1 MSETGLAA
9 AFVSRWRG
17 LETRVGRRIAATLE
31 VLVVA
36 LASAAIAWA
45 LALTTPVRFV
55 ETLTQD
61 LRVMLT
67 APVNRTPMVIVK
79 MDDRAI
85 DAMRAASPCHCLS
98 PIDKRW
104 LAGVIADLDAKG
116 VRAIAVDYLMDS
128 WSSPEEQAAFQ
139 QMALKLHAPLVVVV
153 DPSLRPGIDYPV
165 LQGVRYSDARTLI
178 SDDYDDVV
186 RRYDARPGRLPGFA
200 AEVVRAVGVAP
211 PTSPFF
217 LRYRKPDPSVSGENA
232 GAVAPSFSAAF
243 VHPLPDSFFRGRIAF
258 IGRTTRS
265 AGADADT
272 PKEDMHL
279 TPLRFLPGNA
289 AGTPG
294 VEVHA
299 HAVAQMIDGDRI
311 TPMTSLQAMGLV
323 LVAALVGALVG
334 RAAVSLWLS
343 LSLLVAGAAAAGAF
357 ALVCF
362 ADWSLLTP
370 AASPALAFAIG
381 FFLLSRIA
389 AARLSSERAFYA
401 TTLERYLSPSVISR
415 IVDGAEPLKI
425 GAETR
430 EITVLIS
437 DLENFSGLVADTP
450 VDRFSRI
457 MNDYLGELTEILWKH
472 EALIDKLTG
481 DGVVAIF
488 GAPVAQP
495 DHARRALACA
505 RDIHIFAEAFRARA
519 AAAGTPV
526 GRTRMGINS
535 GDGLVGNFG
544 GPRRF
549 NYTAYGQVVVIA
561 ARLEA
566 ENKAHGTT
574 LLFSEETWHQ
584 AQPVSGARPV
594 GEVQLKGVE
603 QAVRAYTLDVTSEAS
618 GA

>member
-232 GAVAPSFSAAF
+232 GA
-243 VHPLPDSFFRGRIAF
+243 R
-258 IGRTTRS
+258 
-265 AGADADT
+265 
-272 PKEDMHL
+272 
-279 TPLRFLPGNA
+279 
-289 AGTPG
+289 
-294 VEVHA
+294 
-299 HAVAQMIDGDRI
+299 
-311 TPMTSLQAMGLV
+311 
-323 LVAALVGALVG
+323 
-334 RAAVSLWLS
+334 
-343 LSLLVAGAAAAGAF
+343 
-357 ALVCF
+357 
-362 ADWSLLTP
+362 
-370 AASPALAFAIG
+370 
-381 FFLLSRIA
+381 LSR
-389 AARLSSERAFYA
+389 
-401 TTLERYLSPSVISR
+401 
-415 IVDGAEPLKI
+415 
-425 GAETR
+425 
-430 EITVLIS
+430 
-437 DLENFSGLVADTP
+437 
-450 VDRFSRI
+450 
-457 MNDYLGELTEILWKH
+457 
-472 EALIDKLTG
+472 
-481 DGVVAIF
+481 
-488 GAPVAQP
+488 
-495 DHARRALACA
+495 
-505 RDIHIFAEAFRARA
+505 
-519 AAAGTPV
+519 
-526 GRTRMGINS
+526 
-535 GDGLVGNFG
+535 
-544 GPRRF
+544 
-549 NYTAYGQVVVIA
+549 
-561 ARLEA
+561 
-566 ENKAHGTT
+566 
-574 LLFSEETWHQ
+574 
-584 AQPVSGARPV
+584 SGAR
-594 GEVQLKGVE
+594 
-603 QAVRAYTLDVTSEAS
+603 VRLRQPSPSMPTTRMSELSPCGS
-618 GA
+618 GCPW